1 MAINEFPL
9 MEESYEEGRL
19 VEISPLFFRGMRLA
33 RYLEF
38 YLVTNF
44 KGINMP
50 EALEALRRRARK
62 LPEDDR
68 STVAKSPTALEI
80 CLRDVASILKVYV
93 ADPEV
98 DFTKDDYKEFIAT
111 AQVLL
116 REFLEVKAA
125 TDWLKL
131 LLEDHHYAVAGSVH
145 QGLQSANGLK
155 RWFYSTIKV
164 KGSDVDESSKPF
176 YEIARLRDEL
186 FREWSAEGLQ
196 NYLTACDR
204 LMENSTYDGLRS
216 YAAANIFIPDGKFSS
231 LEEVTRLRDELEVGH
246 LWRQHTE

>member
-9 MEESYEEGRL
+9 MDESYEEGRL

-50 EALEALRRRARK
+50 ETLEALRRRARK

-68 STVAKSPTALEI
+68 STVAKSPSALEI
-80 CLRDVASILKVYV
+80 CLRDVASTLKFYV

-98 DFTKDDYKEFIAT
+98 DFTKDDYREFIAT

-131 LLEDHHYAVAGSVH
+131 LLEEHHYAVAGSVH
-145 QGLQSANGLK
+145 QGFQSVSGIK
-155 RWFYSTIKV
+155 RWN
-164 KGSDVDESSKPF
+164 VDESSEPF
-176 YEIARLRDEL
+176 YEVARLRDEL
-186 FREWSAEGLQ
+186 FEEWSDEGLQ
-196 NYLTACDR
+196 TYLMSCDR
-204 LMENSTYDGLRS
+204 LMENTAYEGWRS
-216 YAAANIFIPDGKFSS
+216 YAEANIFIPDGKFSS